1 MKTVARYVVKTN
13 KIISEVFR
21 SITGTVQADP
31 VLFPSYFQIQNQIP
45 MIKRSF
51 IALAFVCLFT
61 SASISQ
67 LNGILPLTG
76 LRFFNEGI
84 SAKSIE
90 VKIDGAQLIS
100 NRIPLNKD
108 IEILLTRP
116 VGFTETNKIIYAGA
130 ELTLFSPRGEILYQI
145 PNLLARNESSGFI
158 NGELSALSIK
168 FGITSEMIKANM
180 NGTVKIRLYD
190 LKGKKSQMRLEIP
203 VTVARKDEPL
213 QVSITTKALIT
224 KEGAVG
230 IVNGL
235 KAKKILVSVDT
246 SISVAPKMAYTSL
259 DISAIEGSSIS
270 GIFQGKENFWVYDDN
285 LNEVKI
291 TDILLKQVKGAMENN
306 NVDYTLKIPYRPKGN
321 GAKLYTVRFRW
332 ESPDKKQLI
341 DVVVKM

>member
-1 MKTVARYVVKTN
+1 
-13 KIISEVFR
+13 
-21 SITGTVQADP
+21 
-31 VLFPSYFQIQNQIP
+31 
-45 MIKRSF
+45 MIKRF
-51 IALAFVCLFT
+51 FVAMAFTCLFA
-61 SASISQ
+61 SACISQ
-67 LNGILPLTG
+67 SNGLLPLTG
-76 LRFFNEGI
+76 LRYFTEGV

-116 VGFTETNKIIYAGA
+116 AGFKEANKIIYAGA
-130 ELTLFSPRGEILYQI
+130 EMTLVSPRGEVLSQI
-145 PNLLARNESSGFI
+145 PNLLARNESTGFI
-158 NGELSALSIK
+158 TGDLSALSIK

-190 LKGKKSQMRLEIP
+190 LKGKSQMRLELPI
-203 VTVARKDEPL
+203 TLARIGEPL
-213 QVSITTKALIT
+213 QVSKTTKPIQV
-224 KEGAVG
+224 KGGAVG
-230 IVNGL
+230 VVNGL
-235 KAKKILVSVDT
+235 KAKNVLVSVDT

-270 GIFQGKENFWVYDDN
+270 GIFQGKESFWVYDDN

-306 NVDYTLKIPYRPKGN
+306 NVDYTLKIPYRLKN
-321 GAKLYTVRFRW
+321 NTAKLYTVRFRW

-341 DVVVKM
+341 DVVMKM

>member
-1 MKTVARYVVKTN
+1 
-13 KIISEVFR
+13 
-21 SITGTVQADP
+21 
-31 VLFPSYFQIQNQIP
+31 
-45 MIKRSF
+45 MIKRF
-51 IALAFVCLFT
+51 FVAMAFTCLFA
-61 SASISQ
+61 SACISQ
-67 LNGILPLTG
+67 SNGLLPLTG
-76 LRFFNEGI
+76 LRYFTEGV

-116 VGFTETNKIIYAGA
+116 AGFKQANKIIYAGA
-130 ELTLFSPRGEILYQI
+130 EMTLVSPRGEVLSQI
-145 PNLLARNESSGFI
+145 PNLLARNESTGFI
-158 NGELSALSIK
+158 TGDLSALSIK

-190 LKGKKSQMRLEIP
+190 LKGKSQMRLELPI
-203 VTVARKDEPL
+203 TLARIGEPL
-213 QVSITTKALIT
+213 QVSKTTKPIQV
-224 KEGAVG
+224 KGGAVG
-230 IVNGL
+230 VVNGL
-235 KAKKILVSVDT
+235 KAKNVLVSVDT

-270 GIFQGKENFWVYDDN
+270 GIFQGKESFWVYDDN

-306 NVDYTLKIPYRPKGN
+306 NVDYTLKIPYRLKN
-321 GAKLYTVRFRW
+321 NTAKLYTVRFRW

-341 DVVVKM
+341 DVVMKM

>member
-1 MKTVARYVVKTN
+1 M
-13 KIISEVFR
+13 
-21 SITGTVQADP
+21 
-31 VLFPSYFQIQNQIP
+31 
-45 MIKRSF
+45 
-51 IALAFVCLFT
+51 AFTCLFA
-61 SASISQ
+61 SACISQ
-67 LNGILPLTG
+67 SNGLLPLTG
-76 LRFFNEGI
+76 LRYFTEGV

-116 VGFTETNKIIYAGA
+116 AGFKEANKIIYAGA
-130 ELTLFSPRGEILYQI
+130 EMTLVSPRGEVLSQI
-145 PNLLARNESSGFI
+145 PNLLARNESTGFI
-158 NGELSALSIK
+158 TGDLSALSIK

-190 LKGKKSQMRLEIP
+190 LKGKSQMRLELPI
-203 VTVARKDEPL
+203 TLARIGEPL
-213 QVSITTKALIT
+213 QVSKTTKPIQV
-224 KEGAVG
+224 KGGAVG
-230 IVNGL
+230 VVNGL
-235 KAKKILVSVDT
+235 KAKNVLVSVDT

-270 GIFQGKENFWVYDDN
+270 GIFQGKESFWVYDDN

-306 NVDYTLKIPYRPKGN
+306 NVDYTLKIPYRLKN
-321 GAKLYTVRFRW
+321 NTAKLYTVRFRW

-341 DVVVKM
+341 DVVMKM

>member
-1 MKTVARYVVKTN
+1 
-13 KIISEVFR
+13 
-21 SITGTVQADP
+21 
-31 VLFPSYFQIQNQIP
+31 
-45 MIKRSF
+45 MIKRF
-51 IALAFVCLFT
+51 FVAMAFTCLFA
-61 SASISQ
+61 SACISQ
-67 LNGILPLTG
+67 SNGLLPLTG
-76 LRFFNEGI
+76 LRYFTEGV

-116 VGFTETNKIIYAGA
+116 AGFKEANKIIYAGA
-130 ELTLFSPRGEILYQI
+130 ELTLVSPRGEVLSQI
-145 PNLLARNESSGFI
+145 PNLLARNESTGFI
-158 NGELSALSIK
+158 TGDLSALSIK

-190 LKGKKSQMRLEIP
+190 LKGKSQMRLELPI
-203 VTVARKDEPL
+203 TLARIGEPL
-213 QVSITTKALIT
+213 QVSKTTKPIQV
-224 KEGAVG
+224 KGGAVG
-230 IVNGL
+230 VVNGL
-235 KAKKILVSVDT
+235 KAKNVLVSVDT

-270 GIFQGKENFWVYDDN
+270 GIFQGKESFWVYDDN

-306 NVDYTLKIPYRPKGN
+306 NVDYTLKIPYRLKN
-321 GAKLYTVRFRW
+321 NTAKLYTVRFRW

-341 DVVVKM
+341 DVVMKM